1 MTVSSVETRESWRVT
16 AGTALRRLAAVT
28 CAGGLLGL
36 LVGGVGGRL
45 AMMLLARLNP
55 DFTGVTS
62 DDGFSIGQLTPSTF
76 NLLAVATLLGV
87 VGGGVYFVVR
97 WLMFGPRWWQVL
109 SIAVGPAVVVGSM
122 LVHRDGVDFTLQ
134 PVWLAV
140 ALFAAIPG
148 VYAALLTV
156 LAERWLAPR
165 ARFATAPLWLAVCPL
180 LLWVPILPALGALL
194 LGLLVLEAV
203 RRTRRG
209 GTVLEHPGWPWL
221 GRGALVLVFA
231 VALVDLVGDTVALT

>member
-1 MTVSSVETRESWRVT
+1 MTVSGVETRESWRVT
-16 AGTALRRLAAVT
+16 AGAALRRLAAVT
-28 CAGGLLGL
+28 WAGGLLGL

-55 DFTGVTS
+55 GFTGVTS

-109 SIAVGPAVVVGSM
+109 SISVGPAVVVGSM

-148 VYAALLTV
+148 AYAALLTV
-156 LAERWLAPR
+156 LAERWLAPGDGSR
-165 ARFATAPLWLAVCPL
+165 RPRSGWPSARSCSGSRSCRRSVRCSSVCSSSRRCAAPAGEGRCSIIPD
-180 LLWVPILPALGALL
+180 G
-194 LGLLVLEAV
+194 
-203 RRTRRG
+203 
-209 GTVLEHPGWPWL
+209 PGWAAAPWRWSSPSPSSTSS
-221 GRGALVLVFA
+221 GTRSH
-231 VALVDLVGDTVALT
+231 